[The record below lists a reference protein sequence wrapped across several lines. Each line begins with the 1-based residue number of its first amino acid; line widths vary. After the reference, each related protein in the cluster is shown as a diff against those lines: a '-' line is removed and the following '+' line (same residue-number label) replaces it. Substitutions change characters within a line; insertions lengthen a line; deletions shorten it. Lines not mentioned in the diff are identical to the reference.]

1 MTGQLRMAR
10 KAEGSLRLAL
20 TAEGSMRL
28 LAQTAEGS
36 APAVLR
42 YLDRVQRKSLEAGM
56 ERVPL

>member
-1 MTGQLRMAR
+1 MAR

-20 TAEGSMRL
+20 
-28 LAQTAEGS
+28 TAEGS

-56 ERVPL
+56 ERVALLGSG